1 MQADVAKAEDVKRM
15 MRLTRDLFGSLD
27 MLVNNAYFAVNKY
40 IWEMD
45 EEEFSSCVD
54 VCLKSAFLTSK
65 YVLHLMREGEGGIIN
80 TYMTASQD
88 GLLPLL
94 RRQGRTRPP
103 EKGCPSCSYRK
114 RTG

>member
-27 MLVNNAYFAVNKY
+27 MLVNNAYFEVNKY

-54 VCLKSAFLTSK
+54 VCIKSAFLTSK
-65 YVLHLMREGEGGIIN
+65 YVLHLMRKGEGGIIN
-80 TYMTASQD
+80 ISSIHDSVPRRTASTTTQA
-88 GLLPLL
+88 
-94 RRQGRTRPP
+94 RRD
-103 EKGCPSCSYRK
+103 Y
-114 RTG
+114 